1 MRGVPINATACHTA
15 AAASNK
21 LARAS
26 QSRGSRCGSQTHGE
40 ACLDVV
46 TEKDVR
52 KALRKVKDPELNLDI
67 VVLGLVYD
75 LDIADTHVNA
85 RISLTSPFCPAAN
98 QIIDDTK
105 AAIEGVEGIET
116 ANVELTFDPP
126 WTPERIDPL
135 IRATLGI

>member
-1 MRGVPINATACHTA
+1 M
-15 AAASNK
+15 
-21 LARAS
+21 
-26 QSRGSRCGSQTHGE
+26 
-40 ACLDVV
+40 V
-46 TEKDVR
+46 TEKEVR
-52 KALRKVKDPELNLDI
+52 KALRKVKDPELHLDI

-85 RISLTSPFCPAAN
+85 KISLTSPFCPAAG
-98 QIIDDTK
+98 QIVDDAK

>member
-1 MRGVPINATACHTA
+1 M
-15 AAASNK
+15 
-21 LARAS
+21 
-26 QSRGSRCGSQTHGE
+26 
-40 ACLDVV
+40 V
-46 TEKDVR
+46 TEKDIR

-67 VVLGLVYD
+67 VVLGLIYD
-75 LDIADTHVNA
+75 IDIADQHVNA
-85 RISLTSPFCPAAN
+85 RISLTSPFCPAAS
-98 QIIDDTK
+98 QIIDDAK

>member
-1 MRGVPINATACHTA
+1 MA
-15 AAASNK
+15 
-21 LARAS
+21 
-26 QSRGSRCGSQTHGE
+26 
-40 ACLDVV
+40 
-46 TEKDVR
+46 TEKEIR

-67 VVLGLVYD
+67 VVLGLIYD
-75 LDIADTHVNA
+75 IDIADTHVNA

-98 QIIDDTK
+98 QIIDDAK

>member
-1 MRGVPINATACHTA
+1 MPA
-15 AAASNK
+15 
-21 LARAS
+21 
-26 QSRGSRCGSQTHGE
+26 
-40 ACLDVV
+40 
-46 TEKDVR
+46 TEKEIR

-75 LDIADTHVNA
+75 VEINDTHVNA

-105 AAIEGVEGIET
+105 AAIVGVEGVESAE
-116 ANVELTFDPP
+116 VELTFDPP

>member
-1 MRGVPINATACHTA
+1 M
-15 AAASNK
+15 
-21 LARAS
+21 
-26 QSRGSRCGSQTHGE
+26 
-40 ACLDVV
+40 V
-46 TEKDVR
+46 TEKDIR

-98 QIIDDTK
+98 QIIDDAK
-105 AAIEGVEGIET
+105 AAIEAVEGIET

>member
-1 MRGVPINATACHTA
+1 MRVA
-15 AAASNK
+15 
-21 LARAS
+21 
-26 QSRGSRCGSQTHGE
+26 
-40 ACLDVV
+40 
-46 TEKDVR
+46 TEKEIR

-67 VVLGLVYD
+67 VVLGLIYD
-75 LDIADTHVNA
+75 IDIADSHVNA

-98 QIIDDTK
+98 QIIEDAKT
-105 AAIEGVEGIET
+105 AIEGVEGIET

>member
-1 MRGVPINATACHTA
+1 M
-15 AAASNK
+15 
-21 LARAS
+21 
-26 QSRGSRCGSQTHGE
+26 
-40 ACLDVV
+40 V
-46 TEKDVR
+46 TEKEVR

-75 LDIADTHVNA
+75 LDIAETHVNA

-98 QIIDDTK
+98 QIVDDAK
-105 AAIEGVEGIET
+105 KAIEGMDGIET